1 MTPNKWLD
9 NFKFL
14 ENVEFHDKI
23 YFQILAKEIS
33 NYLKNAPIPLVTWW
47 NPEQECIHFMLGQNI
62 RWYVKVDTNVAYR
75 DYITQVEKYAR
86 KYYPK
91 YKIDSEIQVS
101 LTEDEIVT
109 ILQKEKN
116 VSFDDVIKRKKVTIV
131 KEKGIIERVYM
142 KDDEFLLNIDDG
154 ELSLRMSGIPIRNPL
169 SLTEFLEQIK
179 KININEEKL
188 SKEEIYKK
196 VRNFIFENSIEK
208 RKILRKTQV
217 IEYTG
222 MQMINFFNINFSVL
236 RKKEL
241 EKVDELWY
249 RWGNN
254 EIKFESVSLENE
266 CLKIYKEKR
275 NKLINSV
282 CD

>member
-47 NPEQECIHFMLGQNI
+47 NPEQECIYFILGQNI
-62 RWYVKVDTNVAYR
+62 KWYVKVDTNVSYK

-91 YKIDSEIQVS
+91 YKVDTEVQVS
-101 LTEDEIVT
+101 LTEDEIVS

-116 VSFDDVIKRKKVTIV
+116 VSFDDVVKRKKTTIV

-142 KDDEFLLNIDDG
+142 MDDEFLLNTDDG
-154 ELSLRMSGIPIRNPL
+154 NLSLRMSGIPIRNPL

-179 KININEEKL
+179 KININEENL
-188 SKEEIYKK
+188 SREDIYKK

-208 RKILRKTQV
+208 RKILKKIQV

-236 RKKEL
+236 RKHEL
-241 EKVDELWY
+241 EKTDDLWY
-249 RWGNN
+249 RWDNN
-254 EIKFESVSLENE
+254 EIHFESTLIENE

-275 NKLINSV
+275 NKLITSV